1 MSHDETR
8 FPDPMSFKPDRH
20 LSSTG
25 ELIQGSAPP
34 TFGFGMYAPKN
45 LLLNADKLL
54 KQTRLSGKESR
65 RSERLGLHCLRLGN
79 VANWEREGLDRM

>member
-1 MSHDETR
+1 MTHDETR

-34 TFGFGMYAPKN
+34 TFGFGMYAPKI

-54 KQTRLSGKESR
+54 K
-65 RSERLGLHCLRLGN
+65 
-79 VANWEREGLDRM
+79 